1 MQLKLAQ
8 TRKYNRAR
16 RASAASIAEL
26 GAALI
31 VVIPIVLI
39 LIDTAM
45 LAIGVSINDSCCRD
59 AARAAA
65 AGPPAEATTGE
76 RNAGPGSEP
85 YKRAL
90 DVVKNVWVTNLPM
103 KVKDELKVREKIQD
117 YPLAE
122 LGGAMDGEV
131 GVETTIEVNPP
142 CLVGAIVGH
151 SISFKSFHSVNYTYV
166 VPKQPET

>member
-1 MQLKLAQ
+1 MSIRFSLKAKS
-8 TRKYNRAR
+8 RCIRSAR
-16 RASAASIAEL
+16 GASLAEL

-39 LIDTAM
+39 LVDCAM
-45 LAIGVSINDSCCRD
+45 IAIGVSINDSCCRD

-65 AGPPAEATTGE
+65 AGPPSQPLTGE

-90 DVVKNVWVTNLPM
+90 DVVKSIWITSLPM
-103 KVKDELKVREKIQD
+103 KVKEDLKVKEKIAD
-117 YPLAE
+117 YPLPE

-131 GVETTIEVNPP
+131 GVETTIEVYPP
-142 CLVGAIVGH
+142 CLVGAIVGDKL
-151 SISFKSFHSVNYTYV
+151 SFKSFHSVNFTYV